1 MLGQQ
6 VISETEAASEAA
18 KDAGWMRL
26 RAVALGLIPLIVL
39 LFPARV
45 YPASLDPGTLN
56 AWEEYIHSA
65 SLRTEQRQSS
75 GKAFLWM
82 DEAPDRVARV
92 RAGEII
98 VSPNGDQN
106 PKRVRSGLIHDWVG
120 AVFIPR
126 VTIRDVLAV
135 LSDYPRYKDFYKP
148 TVIDSKAISTSETKD
163 RFSIRLVNKSYF
175 LKSVLDTDYESSH
188 VRIDDQHGYSIVRT
202 TRVQEIE
209 EYGEPAERVLREGE
223 GRGVI
228 WRLFGIVRYVER
240 EGGVYLELEVIGLSR
255 DIPAS
260 LQWML
265 NPIIRRVSEGSLS
278 TMLRQTESV
287 VRSRAALAM
296 RAAGSA
302 ATPAAG
308 H

>member
-1 MLGQQ
+1 MLGRQ
-6 VISETEAASEAA
+6 VISEIEAD
-18 KDAGWMRL
+18 KDAGRIRL
-26 RAVALGLIPLIVL
+26 RVVALALIPLMVL

-45 YPASLDPGTLN
+45 YPASLDPVTLN

-65 SLRTEQRQSS
+65 SLRTEQSQSS
-75 GKAFLWM
+75 GKTFLWM
-82 DEAPDRVARV
+82 DETPDRIARV

-98 VSPNGDQN
+98 VSPIGDQN

-120 AVFIPR
+120 TVFIPR

-163 RFSIRLVNKSYF
+163 RFSIRLVNKSYL
-175 LKSVLDTDYESSH
+175 LKSVLDADYESSH
-188 VRIDDQHGYSIVRT
+188 VRVDDQRGYSIART

-255 DIPAS
+255 DIPTS
-260 LQWML
+260 LQWMI

-287 VRSRAALAM
+287 VRSHAALAI

-302 ATPAAG
+302 ATLAAG

>member
-1 MLGQQ
+1 MLGRQ
-6 VISETEAASEAA
+6 VTSETEAP
-18 KDAGWMRL
+18 KDAGWIRL
-26 RAVALGLIPLIVL
+26 RSVALALIPLIVL

-45 YPASLDPGTLN
+45 YPASLDPVTLN

-82 DEAPDRVARV
+82 DETPDRAARV
-92 RAGEII
+92 RAGEVI
-98 VSPNGDQN
+98 VSPIGDQN
-106 PKRVRSGLIHDWVG
+106 PKRVRSGLIHDWIG
-120 AVFIPR
+120 AVFIPG

-163 RFSIRLVNKSYF
+163 QFSIRLVNKSYF
-175 LKSVLDTDYESSH
+175 LKSVLDTDYESRH
-188 VRIDDQHGYSIVRT
+188 VRVDDRRGYSIART

-209 EYGEPAERVLREGE
+209 EYGEPAERILRDGE
-223 GRGVI
+223 GRGMI

-240 EGGVYLELEVIGLSR
+240 EGGVYLELEVMGLSR

-260 LQWML
+260 LQWMI
-265 NPIIRRVSEGSLS
+265 NPVIHRISEGALS

-287 VRSRAALAM
+287 VRSRAGLAM

-308 H
+308 R